1 MSMTRCRDFIVKM
14 DAGLHLRS
22 AALLVKTAHGFDARI
37 AVSNGQTTVDGKSF
51 LSLIIMGATQ
61 GARLRVATEGPDAKE
76 LMDAVAEL
84 FECGFGEPCTGFD
97 LMPAAAATA
106 ESPLEAG
113 SKP

>member
-1 MSMTRCRDFIVKM
+1 MSMTRCREFIVKM

-22 AALLVKTAHGFDARI
+22 AALLVKTAHGFDAQI

-51 LSLIIMGATQ
+51 LSLIIMGAAQ
-61 GARLRVATEGPDAKE
+61 GTRLRVVTEGPDATG

-84 FECGFGEPCTGFD
+84 FECGFGEPCTAFD
-97 LMPAAAATA
+97 LMPVAEAT
-106 ESPLEAG
+106 AG